1 MKKNIKRVLIGK
13 LISSV
18 ADGFF
23 SIALPL
29 YFYEIT
35 NSLFDLGLFFMLI
48 KIPSMLLTPY
58 IGVLVEKINK
68 KCAVV
73 LCDYLSGL
81 LFGLL
86 AVCYLFKINSIVILS
101 VIAAIYTILGSVF
114 SISSSV
120 LFTQLT
126 DENNRLQFNAKKSLL
141 DNIASLAAPALGT
154 VLYSIIGMTGIAVIN
169 AILFT
174 ASATA
179 ELFIE
184 YDDALNDYTDEKLTI
199 KDYKTVFGWLKSN
212 QNVFKLLF
220 IVMLLN
226 FFVGSNEE
234 VLFPGILVG
243 KHNINTAYYGIS
255 TTIFIAGSLV
265 SSILI
270 TLIKDKNK
278 LRLKRLFITN
288 SALLAMIG
296 VFSILLNS
304 FDKNIFYIIYLVL
317 MFFVGIITTSVNVPL
332 STEFQT
338 QVPVSI
344 QGRFFATLSLISSFL
359 IPFGIFVAGITSNA
373 IGCDITI
380 VLYNLIVIA
389 FVALIIPKSQVNI
402 SPIENNS

>member
-1 MKKNIKRVLIGK
+1 MKRNIKRVLIGR

-68 KCAVV
+68 KRAVV

-86 AVCYLFKINSIVILS
+86 AVCYIFKINSIVILS

-154 VLYSIIGMTGIAVIN
+154 VLYSVIGMPGIAGIN

-184 YDDALNDYTDEKLTI
+184 YNDALNDYTDEKLTI
-199 KDYKTVFGWLKSN
+199 KDYKTVFDWLKSN
-212 QNVFKLLF
+212 RNVFKLLF

-226 FFVGSNEE
+226 FFVGPNEE

-243 KHNINTAYYGIS
+243 KHSINTAYYGIS

-304 FDKNIFYIIYLVL
+304 FDKNLFYIIYLVL
-317 MFFVGIITTSVNVPL
+317 MFFVGIITTTVNVPL

-344 QGRFFATLSLISSFL
+344 QGRFFATLSLTSSLL
-359 IPFGIFVAGITSNA
+359 IPFGIFIAGITSNA
-373 IGCDITI
+373 IGSDITI
-380 VLYNLIVIA
+380 ILYNLIVIV
-389 FVALIIPKSQVNI
+389 FVALIIPKSQGNT
-402 SPIENNS
+402 SPIENNT